1 VACANYYL
9 GGAAGFNVAVVRT
22 QRQGFSSMNSE
33 ARMTEALA
41 KRLAEIRAC
50 GNIESAHVIAIDGSG
65 NSALVLL
72 VGAAGE
78 TQCVVIDQ
86 AQRDILH

>member
-1 VACANYYL
+1 
-9 GGAAGFNVAVVRT
+9 
-22 QRQGFSSMNSE
+22 MNSEE

-50 GNIESAHVIAIDGSG
+50 DNIESAHVIAIDESG
-65 NSALVLL
+65 AAAIVLL
-72 VGAAGE
+72 VGGDGE
-78 TQCVVIDQ
+78 TECIVIDQ